1 MVVNKQEQKMRLHP
15 MIRKMSPEGKL
26 LKLAP
31 LDIVRTQHGTLCV
44 VSNVGER
51 GEVSLVLPAG
61 STQKVAWY
69 KPEELDFVGFVH

>member
-1 MVVNKQEQKMRLHP
+1 

-26 LKLAP
+26 LRLAP

-44 VSNVGER
+44 VNNVSER
-51 GEVSLVLPAG
+51 GEVSLVLPKD
-61 STQKVAWY
+61 STQRVAWY